1 MAAPI
6 YTGEF
11 PFESP
16 SPNPGPECGVECGPG
31 QSGVVCGSADS
42 CSPCELEDINFL
54 NCYVIGFSG
63 KLGLGGSESNVVIDL
78 VERAL
83 YPCPSTSP
91 CASGEYPG
99 SDCDTQNSTYSGE
112 LGHVYTFQV
121 GGFCF
126 TGILANHSYSENDA
140 GYRYKVSLTDGR
152 QALGNVTV
160 ILNGYYSDVPQTAKP
175 NLINALY
182 EIEKSVGDDICGS
195 GNKCKDFVKSG
206 ANQKGIFIK
215 KALEAINQ
223 KVVQLPISNS
233 CLIMDLTKLINIASP
248 YQRVTSTES
257 NVLELISMACEEV
270 GHDFFIRIVGNTI
283 EVVPVNK
290 TEQIPP
296 RALFD
301 FMEDLSKNN
310 PVSDRE
316 YGEELTFEKS
326 KRLILGT
333 NYHYLITVDTQN
345 NVSDICGPTDPPS
358 STGVCPGDDA
368 YRRFNYRIDDEP
380 GSQYQEPAQSPV
392 TNDPLCDTILQQYT
406 P

>member
-1 MAAPI
+1 M

-16 SPNPGPECGVECGPG
+16 APSPGQECGVECSPGP
-31 QSGVVCGSADS
+31 SGAVCGSIDGCA
-42 CSPCELEDINFL
+42 PCELEDVNFL
-54 NCYVIGFSG
+54 NCYVVGFSG
-63 KLGLGGSESNVVIDL
+63 KLGLGGSESSVSVDL
-78 VERAL
+78 VERAV

-91 CASGEYPG
+91 CASGSAPNT
-99 SDCDTQNSTYSGE
+99 DCDENLTYSGE

-152 QALGNVTV
+152 QALSNVTV
-160 ILNGYYSDVPQTAKP
+160 ILNGYYSDVPPAAKP

-206 ANQKGIFIK
+206 ANQKGMFVK

-233 CLIMDLTKLINIASP
+233 CLIMDLTKLIAIASP

-270 GHDFFIRIVGNTI
+270 GHDFFVRIVGNTI

-301 FMEDLSKNN
+301 FMEDLANSN

-326 KRLILGT
+326 KRFILGT
-333 NYHYLITVDTQN
+333 NYHYLVTVDTQ
-345 NVSDICGPTDPPS
+345 SDVDNICGPTDPPTD
-358 STGVCPGDDA
+358 TGVCPGDDA
-368 YRRFNYRIDDEP
+368 YHRFNYRIDDDP
-380 GSQYQEPAQSPV
+380 GSQYQQPAQSGV
-392 TNDPLCDTILQQYT
+392 TNDPICGTLLQEYK